1 MFMSGNGPFDNQQIK
16 QDSPEEDQ
24 KIVEIKDMSSVK
36 TFKEIN
42 PDFRENIENQ
52 GYTIFYFLQSR
63 NDDTGNI
70 YSLNIQY
77 QVYNKQFSESTSCQ
91 LADIGV
97 NNNQMS
103 DLQFRNMAHK
113 DLFIDATIRDS
124 KCLDDDFYEQY
135 PHLVQDES

>member
-103 DLQFRNMAHK
+103 DEAFLKISLITVLSAALIFLITVINMG
-113 DLFIDATIRDS
+113 
-124 KCLDDDFYEQY
+124 
-135 PHLVQDES
+135 